1 MLATL
6 PIENQIIVSVE
17 DASMMKELKKAI
29 GLMRGVAKV
38 TVPRRR
44 KLYSAYELSMRDL
57 KEGRVNSYDS
67 VDDFFQIMINTGSHS
82 DLFSKKYRR

>member
-1 MLATL
+1 MVKIMLATQ

-29 GLMRGVAKV
+29 GLMRGVTKV
-38 TVPRRR
+38 SVPRRR
-44 KLYSAYELSMRDL
+44 KLYSAYELSMRDI

-67 VDDFFQIMINTGSHS
+67 VDDFFQKMG
-82 DLFSKKYRR
+82 L